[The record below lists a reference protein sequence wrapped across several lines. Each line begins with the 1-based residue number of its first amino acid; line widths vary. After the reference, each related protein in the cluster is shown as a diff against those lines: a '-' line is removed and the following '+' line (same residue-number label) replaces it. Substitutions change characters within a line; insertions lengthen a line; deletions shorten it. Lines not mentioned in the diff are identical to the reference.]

1 MFHERSRALWGKD
14 SLTFSSKILK
24 GKKFNVGEKNHQQ
37 ISTFK
42 SISKS
47 VKRIMSSFSHSFH
60 FQACSCRALTPGT
73 FHPVYLY
80 HILLTIH
87 LAPWSA
93 FWTLSKKKSF
103 STPSHS
109 ACWFWARHWRHWRV
123 VKLVSNMEKWQRV
136 EAIKEFR
143 VFTANSMFLP
153 GRLSE
158 SRLAGAD
165 LKYKN
170 TSWIQKTN
178 HWQSKVMH
186 LNMPNIIKLTAAPDK
201 NFFL

>member
-1 MFHERSRALWGKD
+1 M
-14 SLTFSSKILK
+14 
-24 GKKFNVGEKNHQQ
+24 
-37 ISTFK
+37 
-42 SISKS
+42 
-47 VKRIMSSFSHSFH
+47 
-60 FQACSCRALTPGT
+60 
-73 FHPVYLY
+73 
-80 HILLTIH
+80 IH

-93 FWTLSKKKSF
+93 CCSLSKKIKHLSQHF
-103 STPSHS
+103 HTLL
-109 ACWFWARHWRHWRV
+109 FYFEL

-170 TSWIQKTN
+170 TSRIQKTN
-178 HWQSKVMH
+178 HWQSKLCIWICRISSSSQQPQTKTSFCRFHFNAGKKGILGGGTWCYFLSLLTCRNLELLSELVV
-186 LNMPNIIKLTAAPDK
+186 KLKVKTKDTTPK
-201 NFFL
+201 KKMQRQR